1 VLFLSVHYKIPQD
14 QWNRSLIGQRELDGL
29 APLTLNPLVE
39 ANTLR
44 KEAWQR
50 GPYYHKQASL
60 TDLLLTV
67 LTLSLSPRDGP
78 ITLFLSVHKG

>member
-1 VLFLSVHYKIPQD
+1 MVSFRLLSILLLKPI
-14 QWNRSLIGQRELDGL
+14 LLE
-29 APLTLNPLVE
+29 
-39 ANTLR
+39 
-44 KEAWQR
+44 KKR
-50 GPYYHKQASL
+50 GNCHKQASL